1 MFARSITLAL
11 AAATTLSTL
20 PALALTTSPLQPN
33 PANAINAP
41 LRLAQAEVY
50 QVRMWYDI
58 TGSNDGIGD
67 NTLELYGETRIGGR
81 VIGFIPRGAA
91 DGHKREAGSTIDFG
105 QTTVSGGQMTVSAT
119 LMDAD
124 GGSSDDRVF
133 NMSPRVLNLVRG
145 RTYTFKQRYRGGE
158 GANLNIRID

>member
-1 MFARSITLAL
+1 MLARSITLAL
-11 AAATTLSTL
+11 AAATTFAAL
-20 PALALTTSPLQPN
+20 PALANAPSPLSPKT
-33 PANAINAP
+33 ANAISTP
-41 LRLAQAEVY
+41 LKLAQAEVY

-81 VIGFIPRGAA
+81 VVGFISRGAA
-91 DGHKREAGSTIDFG
+91 DRNKREAGGTIDFG
-105 QTTVSGGQMTVSAT
+105 QTRASGNQMTVSAT

-133 NMSPRVLNLVRG
+133 NMSPRVLDLVRG

-158 GANLNIRID
+158 GANLHIRID